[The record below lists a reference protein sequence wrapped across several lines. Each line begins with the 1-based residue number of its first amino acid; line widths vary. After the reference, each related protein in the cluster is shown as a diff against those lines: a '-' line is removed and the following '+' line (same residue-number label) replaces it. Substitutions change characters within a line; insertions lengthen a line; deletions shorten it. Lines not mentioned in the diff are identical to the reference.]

1 MSKPVPGQP
10 AREPKARM
18 EARQARQPRQERQA
32 LPAQRVQLVY
42 QHLLATA
49 SDREHRAALRL
60 LPRFGCLG
68 LRESYIAAIA
78 AARRRPAITERG

>member
-1 MSKPVPGQP
+1 MG
-10 AREPKARM
+10 
-18 EARQARQPRQERQA
+18 EAHDKRQARV
-32 LPAQRVQLVY
+32 AQRVQFVY